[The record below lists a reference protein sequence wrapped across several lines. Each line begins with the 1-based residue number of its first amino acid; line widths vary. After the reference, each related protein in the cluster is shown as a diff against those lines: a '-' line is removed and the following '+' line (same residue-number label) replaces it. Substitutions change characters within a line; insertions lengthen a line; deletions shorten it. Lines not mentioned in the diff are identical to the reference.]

1 MQFGGVLFSDNDWQQ
16 IPGQG
21 TDPKQSD
28 VGRTTSRPVAE
39 AMAGTKNVMKTAY
52 ANAHI
57 CVYIQH
63 KTIQPNTYRSSMLP
77 LHRYHL
83 HTYNYMRNTT
93 FQCIV
98 LPYVMLRSI
107 HTYVH
112 TQIQSRKN
120 IRLFMLQHSRICTL

>member
-52 ANAHI
+52 AYAHI
-57 CVYIQH
+57 CVYIH
-63 KTIQPNTYRSSMLP
+63 IYIYIYLEHT
-77 LHRYHL
+77 LHYGIHY
-83 HTYNYMRNTT
+83 TTAQNNTT
-93 FQCIV
+93 QYIPFFHATI
-98 LPYVMLRSI
+98 
-107 HTYVH
+107 T
-112 TQIQSRKN
+112 
-120 IRLFMLQHSRICTL
+120 